1 MISRRKFMGS
11 SIAAGAAFSIVP
23 SYVLGGPGK
32 TPPSE
37 KLNIA
42 VIGAGGKGHSNTRAC
57 GHENIV
63 ALCDVDQEKANRTF
77 VAFPKAKRYKDFR
90 RMLDEMDKDIDA
102 VIVAT
107 PDHTHAVAALKAIR
121 MGKHVFVQK
130 PLTHTVQE
138 ARMLTEAAR
147 EMGVATQMGNQGH
160 AKDDCRL
167 TKEWIADG
175 AIGDVREVHCW
186 TNRPVWPQGM
196 LRPKGRTKIPQTL
209 DWDLWLGPA
218 RHRPYNSGYLPF
230 NWRGWFDFGCGAL
243 GDMACHVMDTAFWAL
258 DLKYPTSVQA
268 SIAEL
273 AQFEGKYNKVEN
285 NVTYPN
291 ASIVHYTFPARGNM
305 PEVKLHWYDG
315 GLHPE
320 MPDEM
325 DPRSTWEKSGT
336 IIVGDKGKI
345 MCGEYGDRPRLIP
358 REKMRAYKQ
367 PAKTLKRIG
376 VGIEQNWIDACKGG
390 EPACSNF
397 DYSGPFTE
405 TVVMGNLAIRMPDQ
419 KLLWDGANMKVTN
432 NDAANEFVK
441 GTYRKGWE
449 I

>member
-42 VIGAGGKGHSNTRAC
+42 VIGAGGKGRSNTQAC

-63 ALCDVDQEKANRTF
+63 ALCDVDQERASRTF
-77 VAFPKAKRYKDFR
+77 KAFPKAKRYKDFR
-90 RMLDEMDKDIDA
+90 KMLDKMDKEIDA

-107 PDHTHAVAALKAIR
+107 PDHTHAVAALKAIK

-160 AKDDCRL
+160 AKEGCRFM
-167 TKEWIADG
+167 KEWIADG

-186 TNRPVWPQGM
+186 TNRPVWPQGI
-196 LRPKGRTKIPQTL
+196 LRPKSKPWVPRHL

-218 RHRPYNSGYLPF
+218 PERPYNPAYLPF
-230 NWRGWFDFGCGAL
+230 NWRGWLDYGCGAL
-243 GDMACHVMDTAFWAL
+243 GDMACHVMDAAFWSL
-258 DLKYPTSVQA
+258 DLKYPTSVEA
-268 SIAEL
+268 SCSRTH
-273 AQFEGKYNKVEN
+273 KVVN
-285 NVTYPN
+285 NETFPKSSV
-291 ASIVHYTFPARGNM
+291 VHYTFPARGNM
-305 PEVKLHWYDG
+305 PELKLNWYDG
-315 GLHPE
+315 GMLPE
-320 MPDEM
+320 RPEEM
-325 DPRSTWEKSGT
+325 HIRSSWENSGT
-336 IIVGDKGKI
+336 IFVGDKGKM
-345 MCGEYGDRPRLIP
+345 MCGEYGNNPQIIP
-358 REKMRAYKQ
+358 RAKMREYKQ
-367 PAKTLKRIG
+367 PAQTLKRIDG
-376 VGIEQNWIDACKGG
+376 GIEQNWIDACKGG
-390 EPACSNF
+390 EVACSNF

-405 TVVMGNLAIRMPDQ
+405 TVVMGNLAVRFPGQ

-449 I
+449 L

>member
-1 MISRRKFMGS
+1 MMSRRKFMGS
-11 SIAAGAAFSIVP
+11 SVAAGAAFSIVP

-42 VIGAGGKGHSNTRAC
+42 VIGAGGKGHSNTQAC

-63 ALCDVDQEKANRTF
+63 ALCDVDQEKAERTF

-90 RMLDEMDKDIDA
+90 RMLDKMDKDIDA

-160 AKDDCRL
+160 AKEDCRF

-196 LRPKGRTKIPQTL
+196 LKPKGRTKIPKTL

-243 GDMACHVMDTAFWAL
+243 GDMACHVMDSAFWAL
-258 DLKYPTSVQA
+258 DLKYPTSVVA

-273 AQFEGKYNKVEN
+273 AQFESKYNKVEN

-305 PEVKLHWYDG
+305 PELKLHWYDG

-320 MPDEM
+320 RPDEM

-336 IIVGDKGKI
+336 IFVGDKGKI
-345 MCGEYGDRPRLIP
+345 MCGEYGNNPRIIP
-358 REKMRAYKQ
+358 RAKMRAYKR

-397 DYSGPFTE
+397 EYSGPFTE

-419 KLLWDGANMKVTN
+419 KLMWDGANMKVTN
-432 NDAANEFVK
+432 NDAANEFVGK
-441 GTYRKGWE
+441 TYRKGWE